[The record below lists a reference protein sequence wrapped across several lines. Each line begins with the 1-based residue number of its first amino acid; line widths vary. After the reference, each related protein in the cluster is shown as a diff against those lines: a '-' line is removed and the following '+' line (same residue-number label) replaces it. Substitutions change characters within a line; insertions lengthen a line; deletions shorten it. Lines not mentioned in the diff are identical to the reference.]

1 LQHSEFTIFS
11 DQRSLMHITDQRLQT
26 QWQLKMHTKLA
37 GLQYHVVYKPGA
49 SNVVADALSRH
60 PNPPAH
66 LQAISVSTPEWLA
79 EVVAGYAADPEST
92 KMLQDLAVDPQSH
105 PSFTLQQGIIHHS
118 G

>member
-1 LQHSEFTIFS
+1 
-11 DQRSLMHITDQRLQT
+11 
-26 QWQLKMHTKLA
+26 
-37 GLQYHVVYKPGA
+37 VVYKPGA
-49 SNVVADALSRH
+49 SNVAADALSRH